1 MIYVTGDCHG
11 NYRRFATEIFP
22 EQKEMSKDDYV
33 IICGDFGYWDESKEQ
48 KYWMKWLDSKPFTTL
63 WIDGNHENFDLLK
76 KQKAVKWHGGNVQ
89 FIQPSV
95 IHLMRGQIY
104 ELEGLKIFTFG
115 GAKSHDISGGILE
128 TSDPR
133 FRAKRKKLD
142 KNQELYRIN
151 HVSWW
156 KEELPEEEEL
166 AEGLRNLIQNNWS
179 VDYIISHCCSTSTQE
194 KIADR
199 TYQPDILTRYFEKI
213 KEMCRYRKWF
223 FGHYHD
229 NMNVNSKE
237 VSLYDQII
245 RIH

>member
-1 MIYVTGDCHG
+1 MIYATGDCHG
-11 NYRRFATEIFP
+11 NYRRFAAEIFP

-237 VSLYDQII
+237 VLLYDQII

>member
-63 WIDGNHENFDLLK
+63 WIHGNHENFDLLK

-237 VSLYDQII
+237 VLLYDQII

>member
-1 MIYVTGDCHG
+1 MTRGTPSK
-11 NYRRFATEIFP
+11 YRLPSIGRP
-22 EQKEMSKDDYV
+22 SSPV
-33 IICGDFGYWDESKEQ
+33 SV
-48 KYWMKWLDSKPFTTL
+48 P
-63 WIDGNHENFDLLK
+63 
-76 KQKAVKWHGGNVQ
+76 
-89 FIQPSV
+89 PSV
-95 IHLMRGQIY
+95 
-104 ELEGLKIFTFG
+104 
-115 GAKSHDISGGILE
+115 
-128 TSDPR
+128 
-133 FRAKRKKLD
+133 
-142 KNQELYRIN
+142 
-151 HVSWW
+151 
-156 KEELPEEEEL
+156 ELPEEEEL

-237 VSLYDQII
+237 VLLYDQII

>member
-179 VDYIISHCCSTSTQE
+179 VDYIISHCCS
-194 KIADR
+194 KIGRA
-199 TYQPDILTRYFEKI
+199 
-213 KEMCRYRKWF
+213 
-223 FGHYHD
+223 H
-229 NMNVNSKE
+229 V
-237 VSLYDQII
+237 
-245 RIH
+245 

>member
-151 HVSWW
+151 PVSWW

-237 VSLYDQII
+237 VLLYDQII

>member
-133 FRAKRKKLD
+133 FRAKRKKRD

-237 VSLYDQII
+237 VLLYDQII

>member
-156 KEELPEEEEL
+156 E
-166 AEGLRNLIQNNWS
+166 I
-179 VDYIISHCCSTSTQE
+179 
-194 KIADR
+194 
-199 TYQPDILTRYFEKI
+199 
-213 KEMCRYRKWF
+213 
-223 FGHYHD
+223 
-229 NMNVNSKE
+229 
-237 VSLYDQII
+237 
-245 RIH
+245 

>member
-33 IICGDFGYWDESKEQ
+33 IICGDFGDWDESKEQ

-237 VSLYDQII
+237 VLLYDQII

>member
-156 KEELPEEEEL
+156 KEELPEEEEV

-179 VDYIISHCCSTSTQE
+179 VHYIISHCWSTSTQE

-237 VSLYDQII
+237 VLLYDQII

>member
-33 IICGDFGYWDESKEQ
+33 IICGDCGYWDESKEQ

-237 VSLYDQII
+237 VLLYDQII

>member
-133 FRAKRKKLD
+133 FRAKRKKSD

-151 HVSWW
+151 NVSWW
-156 KEELPEEEEL
+156 NEELPEEEEL
-166 AEGLRNLIQNNWS
+166 AEGLRNVIQNNWS
-179 VDYIISHCCSTSTQE
+179 MDYIISHCCSTSTQE

-237 VSLYDQII
+237 VLLYDQII

>member
-104 ELEGLKIFTFG
+104 ELEGVKIFTFG
-115 GAKSHDISGGILE
+115 GAESHDLFRGILE

-237 VSLYDQII
+237 VLLYDQII

>member
-1 MIYVTGDCHG
+1 
-11 NYRRFATEIFP
+11 
-22 EQKEMSKDDYV
+22 
-33 IICGDFGYWDESKEQ
+33 
-48 KYWMKWLDSKPFTTL
+48 MKWLDSKPFTTL

-237 VSLYDQII
+237 VLLYDQII

>member
-76 KQKAVKWHGGNVQ
+76 KQKAVKWHGVNVQ

-166 AEGLRNLIQNNWS
+166 AEGLRNLITNNWS

-237 VSLYDQII
+237 VLLYDQII

>member
-237 VSLYDQII
+237 VLLYDQIR

>member
-1 MIYVTGDCHG
+1 MIYATGDCHG
-11 NYRRFATEIFP
+11 NYRRFAAEIFP

-76 KQKAVKWHGGNVQ
+76 KQKVAKWHGGNVQ
-89 FIQPSV
+89 YIEPSV

-115 GAKSHDISGGILE
+115 GAKSRDISGGILE

-133 FRAKRKKLD
+133 FRAKRKRLD

-156 KEELPEEEEL
+156 KEEMPEEEEL
-166 AEGLRNLIQNNWS
+166 AEGLRNLIRNN
-179 VDYIISHCCSTSTQE
+179 
-194 KIADR
+194 
-199 TYQPDILTRYFEKI
+199 
-213 KEMCRYRKWF
+213 
-223 FGHYHD
+223 
-229 NMNVNSKE
+229 
-237 VSLYDQII
+237 
-245 RIH
+245 